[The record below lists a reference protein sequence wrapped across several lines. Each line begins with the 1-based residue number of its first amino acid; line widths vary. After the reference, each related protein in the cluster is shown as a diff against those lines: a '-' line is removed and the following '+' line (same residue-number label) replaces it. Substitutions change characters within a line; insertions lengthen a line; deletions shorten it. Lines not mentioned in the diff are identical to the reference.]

1 MRKFGGGGGKG
12 GCGGGREKP
21 GGARPGKGDGEGRK
35 GAGEYGGGREKP
47 GGARPGNGQS
57 AETALAG
64 EFGLD
69 VKKRVKALFT
79 GYGSIF
85 RLILGLCGGADYVA
99 CEPTENLRGGPVPG
113 ERPGWNW
120 PSSP

>member
-1 MRKFGGGGGKG
+1 MRRGQRKA
-12 GCGGGREKP
+12 GR
-21 GGARPGKGDGEGRK
+21 GE
-35 GAGEYGGGREKP
+35 AGERAE
-47 GGARPGNGQS
+47 RRNG
-57 AETALAG
+57 LAG

-99 CEPTENLRGGPVPG
+99 CEPTENLRGALCSVSGPAGTGLPHR
-113 ERPGWNW
+113 EHGW
-120 PSSP
+120 PCGG

>member
-1 MRKFGGGGGKG
+1 M
-12 GCGGGREKP
+12 
-21 GGARPGKGDGEGRK
+21 
-35 GAGEYGGGREKP
+35 GAGYYGGGREKP
-47 GGARPGNGQS
+47 GGARLGNGQS

-64 EFGLD
+64 EFGLN

-99 CEPTENLRGGPVPG
+99 CEPTENLRGALCSASGPAGTGLPHR
-113 ERPGWNW
+113 EHGW
-120 PSSP
+120 PCGG

>member
-1 MRKFGGGGGKG
+1 MRRGQRKAGMG
-12 GCGGGREKP
+12 E
-21 GGARPGKGDGEGRK
+21 RPGKGDGEGRK

-99 CEPTENLRGGPVPG
+99 CEPTENLRGALCSVSGPAGTGLPHR
-113 ERPGWNW
+113 EHGW
-120 PSSP
+120 PCGG